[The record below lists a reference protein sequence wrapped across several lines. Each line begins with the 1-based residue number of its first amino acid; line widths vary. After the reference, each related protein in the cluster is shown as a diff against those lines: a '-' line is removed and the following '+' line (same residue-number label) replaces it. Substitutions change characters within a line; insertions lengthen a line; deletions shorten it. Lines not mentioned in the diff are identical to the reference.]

1 MRENINSL
9 VSQIQ
14 QTVELLKDEPCELY
28 ALHLREL
35 SSSLLYVLGKGRAK

>member
-1 MRENINSL
+1 MRKDIDTLMNE
-9 VSQIQ
+9 IQ

-35 SSSLLYVLGKGRAK
+35 SSSLLFVLGKGRAK